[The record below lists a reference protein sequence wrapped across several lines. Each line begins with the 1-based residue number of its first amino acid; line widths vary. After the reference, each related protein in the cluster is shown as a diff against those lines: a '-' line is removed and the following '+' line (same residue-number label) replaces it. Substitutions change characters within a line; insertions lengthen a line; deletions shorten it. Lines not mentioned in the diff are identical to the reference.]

1 MRYLYHNHFGTACIT
16 ALLLITNI
24 TGMNPASGQIP
35 PEDSKAG
42 YVPPNMG
49 KIMPNEN
56 FNDPRQQTRF
66 AYEPGNSETRLPNP
80 VSMRDLIIMP
90 SANDGIV
97 LQWRT
102 TWEPGNL
109 KLYEI
114 EFSTDGMNF
123 QRVGVLAAGNYL
135 NGKQYEFRH
144 YPVNVHDRLFYRIRM
159 ADASGRYDYSPIL
172 SLAATW
178 NTQNYVFPTLINTG
192 MVSVYLNDSFKMLQ
206 VVTSDGRILQTQ
218 LLNGKTGRIDVSL
231 NSSLAPGICY
241 VRLVGDNRSRDFVQ
255 KVFVQ

>member
-1 MRYLYHNHFGTACIT
+1 MY
-16 ALLLITNI
+16 
-24 TGMNPASGQIP
+24 PASAQIP

-49 KIMPNEN
+49 KIIPNED
-56 FNDPRQQTRF
+56 FNNPRQQNRYV
-66 AYEPGNSETRLPNP
+66 YESNNSETRLPNP
-80 VSMRDLIIMP
+80 VSMRDLIITP
-90 SANDGIV
+90 SADGIV

-114 EFSTDGMNF
+114 EFSSDGMNF

-135 NGKQYEFRH
+135 NGKQYRFSH
-144 YPVNVHDRLFYRIRM
+144 YPVNVRDRLFYRIRIT
-159 ADASGRYDYSPIL
+159 DASGRYDYSPIL
-172 SLAATW
+172 SLAATG
-178 NTQNYVFPTLINTG
+178 NIQNYVFPTLINTG

-218 LLNGKTGRIDVSL
+218 LLNGKTGRTDISL
-231 NSSLAPGICY
+231 NSSVAPGICF
-241 VRLVGDNRSRDFVQ
+241 VRLVGSDRSRDIVQ
-255 KVFVQ
+255 KVFIQ